1 MPYMENNLLVKLLI
15 KLGLINPNK
24 KIAEQLRQPH
34 GELGQFVGQQM
45 NVGNRQLY
53 NFMFEKIDLSN
64 NETALELG
72 YGNGNFFKEI
82 IEKTKVG
89 KLSGIDFSRD
99 MYKEAI
105 TTNEDLI
112 KEGKLDLH
120 FGSSD
125 AMPFED
131 NSFDKV
137 YCLNVVYFWQHPQHH
152 LKEILRVLKPNG
164 TFYAGIRTRESMLK
178 MPFIKYGFTIYDP
191 SDFEEVLKQ
200 NGFTNITHTPTI
212 ENSVEY
218 DGSKLDISSACVQGN
233 KPVV

>member
-1 MPYMENNLLVKLLI
+1 MENNLLVKLLI

-45 NVGNRQLY
+45 NIGNRGLY
-53 NFMFEKIDLSN
+53 NFMFEKIDLSP
-64 NETALELG
+64 NETALEIG

-82 IEKTKVG
+82 IEKTQVE
-89 KLSGIDFSRD
+89 KLSGLDFSRD

-105 TTNEDLI
+105 TTNEHLI

-137 YCLNVVYFWQHPQHH
+137 YCLNVVYFWQQPENH
-152 LKEILRVLKPNG
+152 LKEVLRVLKPNG

-178 MPFIKYGFTIYDP
+178 MPFTKYGFTMYDP
-191 SDFEEVLKQ
+191 TDFEEVLKQ
-200 NGFTNITHTPTI
+200 NDFANITHETNI
-212 ENSVEY
+212 EEDVEY
-218 DGSKLDISSACVQGN
+218 DRSKLTISSACVQGS
-233 KPVV
+233 KPAQ